1 MGLAHGHDAPW
12 LFALLIGLLAL
23 VTLAEV
29 AAGGLDAKTIAVL
42 GVLAAMGGALRV
54 LSAGTAGLEPMFFL
68 LVLAGRVLGRG
79 MGFVLGALAIVTG
92 AFLTGGVGPWTP
104 FQMITA
110 GWVGL
115 GAALLPRASGR
126 VERAMLAAYG
136 LVAGLLYG
144 AVMNLWFWPFMG
156 ATAPAGAGFVARGAG
171 QHQPRPLRRLLP
183 RHLPGLGP
191 APRAAHRRPGVPGR
205 RAGPVDPAPGR
216 AAGGVRRPR
225 PVRGPPVT
233 TTLVLGGARSGKSRY
248 AEQLLRDRAG
258 VLYVAPGPV
267 ADGKRPRVGRPPRGA
282 PLPASG
288 LLADPRDR

>member
-1 MGLAHGHDAPW
+1 
-12 LFALLIGLLAL
+12 
-23 VTLAEV
+23 
-29 AAGGLDAKTIAVL
+29 
-42 GVLAAMGGALRV
+42 MGGALRV

-126 VERAMLAAYG
+126 AERAMLAAYG

-156 ATAPAGAGFVARGAG
+156 ATAPAGAGFVPGAAG
-171 QHQPRPLRRLLP
+171 R
-183 RHLPGLGP
+183 
-191 APRAAHRRPGVPGR
+191 APTSGTTASSTSPPPWAGTCRAGCSPPPWCSWP
-205 RAGPVDPAPGR
+205 AGPVLSTLRRAVRR
-216 AAGGVRRPR
+216 AASTPR

-267 ADGKRPRVGRPPRGA
+267 ADGSDPEWADRAGGA

-288 LLADPRDR
+288 LLADPGDR